1 MEVKIMNIGRSVARD
16 AIAMSKGIEYV
27 KEEISF
33 WEPLSRKTKSVKK
46 RLERLYA
53 VQTQLVEKPKESLD
67 LIKQLKEI
75 NKK

>member
-1 MEVKIMNIGRSVARD
+1 MSIGRSVSRD
-16 AIAMSKGIEYV
+16 AIAMSKGIKSI

-53 VQTQLVEKPKESLD
+53 ARVQLVENPKESQD

-75 NKK
+75 NKI

>member
-1 MEVKIMNIGRSVARD
+1 MSIGRSVSRD
-16 AIAMSKGIEYV
+16 AITMSKGIKSI

-53 VQTQLVEKPKESLD
+53 ARVQLVENPKESQD

-75 NKK
+75 NKI